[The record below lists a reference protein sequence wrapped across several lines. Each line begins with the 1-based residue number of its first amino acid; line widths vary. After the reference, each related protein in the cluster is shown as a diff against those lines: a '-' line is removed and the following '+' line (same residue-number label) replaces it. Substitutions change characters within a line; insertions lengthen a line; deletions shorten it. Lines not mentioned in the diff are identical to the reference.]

1 MEMIDKI
8 KEAYDR
14 LEKEGYVIGDLGS
27 VTVSSD
33 GSSVGYPQAFGGCV
47 SGEVMINMHAPYVLA
62 LSCLGEDLPCITH
75 QMASVIGG
83 KVTYSR
89 ESGLNAQLVANDG
102 AVCYGKSLEEAVL
115 CCKVL
120 ERAAMV
126 YLTVAPF
133 GDAKEVN

>member
-1 MEMIDKI
+1 MDMKDKI
-8 KEAYDR
+8 KEVYEG

-33 GSSVGYPQAFGGCV
+33 GSAK
-47 SGEVMINMHAPYVLA
+47 VMINMHSPYVLA
-62 LSCLGEDLPCITH
+62 LSCLGEDLPCITN
-75 QMASVIGG
+75 QMLSVIGG
-83 KVTYSR
+83 KVTYTE
-89 ESGLNAQLVANDG
+89 ESGINAKLVANDG
-102 AVCYGKSLEEAVL
+102 AVCYGKNLEQAVL

-133 GDAKEVN
+133 GDAKEVI